1 MEEIDLKEI
10 IGVFWEKKVTII
22 LLMAIFMVI
31 GFIYSSFFVVPKYS
45 ASTTLVLAQSSSK
58 EDGTITTNDITLNSK
73 LISTYSGLLE
83 SSKVTRQVISNL
95 GIDDSEAS
103 IKNNVSVSAET
114 GTDIIKITVKNTD
127 PEKAADIANEMAVVF
142 AEEVKR
148 LYGMDN
154 INTLD
159 VAEPNEDP
167 SNVNLTKTI
176 IIFGVIGAVI
186 GVGYVFVLFML
197 DNSIKSSEDIEK
209 AMGITVLANI
219 PVYEADT
226 KIGTRSSRNSK
237 GGKRR

>member
-1 MEEIDLKEI
+1 MS
-10 IGVFWEKKVTII
+10 
-22 LLMAIFMVI
+22 VI
-31 GFIYSSFFVVPKYS
+31 
-45 ASTTLVLAQSSSK
+45 STTI
-58 EDGTITTNDITLNSK
+58 TITTNDVTLNSK

-159 VAEPNEDP
+159 VAEPSEVP

-209 AMGITVLANI
+209 AMDIPVLANI
-219 PVYEADT
+219 PGYEADT
-226 KIGTRSSRNSK
+226 KIGTRSSKNSK

>member
-31 GFIYSSFFVVPKYS
+31 GFIYTSFFVVPKYS
-45 ASTTLVLAQSSSK
+45 ASTTLVLAQSASK
-58 EDGTITTNDITLNSK
+58 EDGTITTNDVTLNSK

-83 SSKVTRQVISNL
+83 SSKVTRQVITNL

-159 VAEPNEDP
+159 VAEPNEVP

-226 KIGTRSSRNSK
+226 KVGTRSSKNSK